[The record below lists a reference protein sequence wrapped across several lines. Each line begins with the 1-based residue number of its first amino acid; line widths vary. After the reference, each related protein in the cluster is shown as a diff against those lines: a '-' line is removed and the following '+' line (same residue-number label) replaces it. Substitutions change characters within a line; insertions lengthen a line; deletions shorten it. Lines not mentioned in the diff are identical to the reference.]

1 MPLQVQKE
9 PILYKYIVDGE
20 WKVNPEEKITKDFE
34 GNENNVLDPEDLKEL
49 VSIPGSLIPESGL
62 VYNNN
67 STTSKDLDESK
78 TKDTSKENT
87 GAAIGSSSNDYKSTV
102 LPKEE
107 PHQTSLTGE
116 PGIQIP
122 QDKEQLAVFD
132 QFENT
137 DSKALNEDVKE
148 VGTAN
153 TTDATTKPQNFNQG
167 IQIPQD
173 TAAFEK
179 FEDTDPKTL
188 NEDVKE
194 VGTAGAVPSESN
206 GLDKIKQSDDSI
218 AAGPTGVEDDTA
230 AATAAA
236 AAAAAGAG
244 VGAGAAGSS
253 STPSNEGDNLKKV
266 KRVEYKA
273 KPKKDAAD
281 EAIDS
286 NVSSRDAEF
295 VPVPAAI
302 ETGNDASNLD
312 YINNDTKVSP
322 EVLKDEAT
330 ENNEINKKIR
340 EEFEDPK
347 SKDVN
352 APTATV
358 TKDTAASPE
367 DEQLK
372 PEEKKDHSTAKT
384 LGAAALGGVGGA
396 GLGSALGSG
405 SDSRQSGDDFA
416 HGDSVHG
423 PFSTSK
429 EAKQSISADPQDS
442 TAPVVVDDAHPKTLD
457 PKAGQEAPA
466 PGTTAPATLAAEPE
480 IKPVTGSDL
489 DAGEGKEVN
498 ASPVAKD
505 QAPHAVAGG
514 ASASKSRVSAAAA
527 PVVVNDE
534 DDEEEE
540 IIIAQ
545 GNQDDILAAVEASE
559 GHDVTLEEIKPT
571 KSEQERL
578 TKEAQLAA
586 QVDGPITIEKVVVPE
601 EEVLSSKGSTKDV
614 ASDKQSSSKGKTT
627 TAKDNTPKKQTA
639 SDVPVKNTKRA
650 DKGKD
655 DEEKKKKGF
664 RSFLKKIVS

>member
-34 GNENNVLDPEDLKEL
+34 GNENNVLNPEDLKEL

-67 STTSKDLDESK
+67 STTSKDLDEFK

-137 DSKALNEDVKE
+137 DPKALNEDVKE

-153 TTDATTKPQNFNQG
+153 TTDATTEPQNFNQG

-179 FEDTDPKTL
+179 FENTDPKTL

-194 VGTAGAVPSESN
+194 VGTAGAVPSESSD
-206 GLDKIKQSDDSI
+206 LDKTKKS
-218 AAGPTGVEDDTA
+218 DDTA

-236 AAAAAGAG
+236 AAAAGAG
-244 VGAGAAGSS
+244 VGAGVAGSS
-253 STPSNEGDNLKKV
+253 STSSNEGDNLKKV

-286 NVSSRDAEF
+286 NVASKDAEF

-322 EVLKDEAT
+322 EVLKDEAA

-352 APTATV
+352 APAATV

-367 DEQLK
+367 DEQVK

-405 SDSRQSGDDFA
+405 SDSRQPGDDFA

-534 DDEEEE
+534 DDEEE

-614 ASDKQSSSKGKTT
+614 TSDKQSSSKDKTT
-627 TAKDNTPKKQTA
+627 TAKDNAPKKQAA
-639 SDVPVKNTKRA
+639 SDVPVKTTKRA